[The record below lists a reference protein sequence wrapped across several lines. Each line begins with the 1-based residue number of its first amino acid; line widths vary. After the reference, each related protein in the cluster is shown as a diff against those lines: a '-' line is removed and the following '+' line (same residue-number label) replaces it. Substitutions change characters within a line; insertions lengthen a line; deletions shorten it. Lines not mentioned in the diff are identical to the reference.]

1 MKLENLH
8 FEMTDTRLAYVAG
21 GPAWHSTQA
30 RLSRKILSRKAGVQS
45 QSLAELGPV
54 SYMYGTTPIAI
65 NDNTHHS

>member
-1 MKLENLH
+1 MQLENLH
-8 FEMTDTRLAYVAG
+8 FEMTDTRLANVAG

-54 SYMYGTTPIAI
+54 SYGTTPIAI